1 MTEDSDLA
9 VKENTTIME
18 EVEAL
23 VTMVAEV
30 EALANM
36 FRQAQVVPPLS
47 LGILGVRPLPAILLR
62 PPK

>member
-9 VKENTTIME
+9 VKENTAIME

-30 EALANM
+30 EALANI

-47 LGILGVRPLPAILLR
+47 LGILGVRPLPAILSR